1 MDRLDAGEEVLLS
14 STQSRFLPG
23 GAALINPNT
32 IFATNK
38 RVIIRTPVRVGLAEN
53 IEEYFYDQITNIRI
67 EKGIFSASL
76 LFFIPG
82 MTEIS
87 KEQRSRLVWGRSV
100 AGVIDAIPKKDAE
113 TIYNFVRS
121 KVDEAKR
128 TPSDKKNMKV
138 LKERLARGEI
148 TVDEYDELKSRVE

>member
-1 MDRLDAGEEVLLS
+1 M
-14 STQSRFLPG
+14 
-23 GAALINPNT
+23 
-32 IFATNK
+32 
-38 RVIIRTPVRVGLAEN
+38 
-53 IEEYFYDQITNIRI
+53 
-67 EKGIFSASL
+67 
-76 LFFIPG
+76 
-82 MTEIS
+82 
-87 KEQRSRLVWGRSV
+87 

>member
-1 MDRLDAGEEVLLS
+1 MGVSETRYEKIMDRLDAGEEVLLS

-87 KEQRSRLVWGRSV
+87 KEQAEPPCVGAERGR
-100 AGVIDAIPKKDAE
+100 GDRCHPEEGCRD
-113 TIYNFVRS
+113 
-121 KVDEAKR
+121 D
-128 TPSDKKNMKV
+128 
-138 LKERLARGEI
+138 L
-148 TVDEYDELKSRVE
+148 